1 VRRGEVHR
9 AAFALQTGYPA
20 GGEAWP
26 CEFGPEL
33 SRGLRAHKVWFMLH
47 EHGIRRLGVAIADN
61 CRQAAYLATRVF
73 EEPRLQLM
81 APVALNI
88 VCFRF
93 RPPEGDEYLADRL
106 NGEIVAELQR
116 SGIAAPSTAR
126 LPKGLA
132 IRVGLTN
139 HRTIDADLDLLVE
152 AVIAC
157 GQRRVAGAAY
167 ARPSAA

>member
-1 VRRGEVHR
+1 MRRGEVHR

-33 SRGLRAHKVWFMLH
+33 SRGLRALKVWFMLQ

-93 RPPEGDEYLADRL
+93 RPPEGDEHLADRL

-152 AVIAC
+152 TVIAC
-157 GQRRVAGAAY
+157 GQRRVAGAAS

>member
-1 VRRGEVHR
+1 
-9 AAFALQTGYPA
+9 
-20 GGEAWP
+20 
-26 CEFGPEL
+26 
-33 SRGLRAHKVWFMLH
+33 LRALKVWFMLQ

-81 APVALNI
+81 APVVLNI
-88 VCFRF
+88 VGFRF
-93 RPPEGDEYLADRL
+93 RPPEGDEHLADRL
-106 NGEIVAELQR
+106 NGEISR
-116 SGIAAPSTAR
+116 SGSAAPSTAR